1 MKVLVIESD
10 TGHVVRDYS
19 NRECAPRVGEFLLV
33 DGDRWVVEEV
43 SWHDHL
49 RQVDLKVRKRP

>member
-1 MKVLVIESD
+1 MNIYIIETDTGKVIE
-10 TGHVVRDYS
+10 DYS
-19 NRECAPRVGEFLLV
+19 NRKSAPRVGEFLLV

-49 RQVDLKVRKRP
+49 MQVDLKVRKRP